1 MVNRYGNEAC
11 SSARPMG
18 LVMLCTIATPGS
30 RTRLFDTRSREMKSA
45 ELRMS
50 WSDSTMSISV
60 NSLLG
65 GKWRSA
71 AAKPCLAGASG
82 GWYARSS

>member
-1 MVNRYGNEAC
+1 
-11 SSARPMG
+11 
-18 LVMLCTIATPGS
+18 
-30 RTRLFDTRSREMKSA
+30 MKSA

-65 GKWRSA
+65 GKCRSA
-71 AAKPCLAGASG
+71 AANPCLAGASG